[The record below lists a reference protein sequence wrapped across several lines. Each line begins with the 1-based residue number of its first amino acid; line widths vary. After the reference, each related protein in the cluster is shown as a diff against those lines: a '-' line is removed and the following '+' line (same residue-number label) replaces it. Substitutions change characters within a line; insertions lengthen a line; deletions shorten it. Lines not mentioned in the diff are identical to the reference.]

1 MKQFGKNSMAHENG
15 FNLSLL
21 MEWLDDLISSEFD
34 NPQSKKHEEY
44 AYKLDKHK
52 AEMESICCDMDEDG
66 IHEL

>member
-15 FNLSLL
+15 YDLSLL
-21 MEWLDDLISSEFD
+21 MSWLDDLITSEFD

-44 AYKLDKHK
+44 AHKLEEHRAK
-52 AEMESICCDMDEDG
+52 MESICTDMDADG